1 MPPRQEGNEGHDST
15 KWFLPALPRVTVQ
28 PGGTDHKETSL
39 LQGLNSHSEEANGTR
54 FQVFPCSAGDI
65 PPKAYRTAVYM
76 GVLWRFFLGKI
87 RFYCARLHVGGII
100 TFRTASNTKGNNDT
114 MIPGKILIS
123 HSLFL

>member
-1 MPPRQEGNEGHDST
+1 MGQDSRYFHAQQETFPQKHTGQLLST
-15 KWFLPALPRVTVQ
+15 AV
-28 PGGTDHKETSL
+28 
-39 LQGLNSHSEEANGTR
+39 
-54 FQVFPCSAGDI
+54 
-65 PPKAYRTAVYM
+65 AVYM